1 MTPAAKSDTHCR
13 LRAPS
18 SARRREDAANEGAG
32 AHAIVVTALVLLLF
46 VAALAGWLALEW
58 RVATAR
64 PTLTE
69 HRSDSGQPV
78 WRIAD
83 RRRGITYEFD
93 DYEEAL
99 RHLELLLTD
108 PGRKLPD

>member
-1 MTPAAKSDTHCR
+1 M
-13 LRAPS
+13 
-18 SARRREDAANEGAG
+18 
-32 AHAIVVTALVLLLF
+32 VTALVLLLF
-46 VAALAGWLALEW
+46 VAALAVWLALEW

-69 HRSDSGQPV
+69 HRSEEGRPV

-83 RRRGITYEFD
+83 RRRGIVYEFE

-108 PGRKLPD
+108 PRRKLPD

>member
-1 MTPAAKSDTHCR
+1 
-13 LRAPS
+13 
-18 SARRREDAANEGAG
+18 
-32 AHAIVVTALVLLLF
+32 VVTAVILLLF
-46 VAALAGWLALEW
+46 AAALAVWLALEW
-58 RVATAR
+58 RVATAK

-69 HRSDSGQPV
+69 HRSDDDRPV

-83 RRRGITYEFD
+83 RRRGIVYEFE

>member
-1 MTPAAKSDTHCR
+1 VILTAGSGPR
-13 LRAPS
+13 ELRKGGE
-18 SARRREDAANEGAG
+18 RHAANEGAG
-32 AHAIVVTALVLLLF
+32 AHATVVTALVLLLF
-46 VAALAGWLALEW
+46 VAALVVWLALEW
-58 RVATAR
+58 RVATAK

-69 HRSDSGQPV
+69 HEGDGGRPV

-83 RRRGITYEFD
+83 RRRGIVYEFT

-108 PGRKLPD
+108 PGRRLQD